1 MTQIW
6 KNTKDID
13 NNITEYWMEGFAE
26 KVEFWT
32 DIQVWVDLNS
42 KKWKRKYSKKE
53 TEDTRR
59 LRIWKRYND
68 ICESENE
75 KELLRK

>member
-6 KNTKDID
+6 KNTKVID
-13 NNITEYWMEGFAE
+13 NNITEYWMEGFVE

-32 DIQVWVDLNS
+32 DIQIWVDLNS

-53 TEDTRR
+53 TEDMRR
-59 LRIWKRYND
+59 LRIWRRYED
-68 ICESENE
+68 ICESENG